1 MICTTWCELFLAPGV
16 AYLLDNL
23 KEFDAITKLLSFTK
37 QNDTLFLF
45 LSGSGENLIDIF
57 VNQNSDI
64 DDLCNRVR
72 HYERDASNSV
82 KLSILVTLIAW
93 SQAYYLRVLC
103 LDSHFLPSGLTVHHQ
118 TGADWPRAKS
128 DNIHLCIIYCVGVIH
143 LYRCSIL
150 HNTST
155 KNPRC

>member
-1 MICTTWCELFLAPGV
+1 M
-16 AYLLDNL
+16 LDNL

-72 HYERDASNSV
+72 HYEMRRFVTASNLV

-93 SQAYYLRVLC
+93 SLAYYLRVLC

-118 TGADWPRAKS
+118 TGAD
-128 DNIHLCIIYCVGVIH
+128 
-143 LYRCSIL
+143 
-150 HNTST
+150 
-155 KNPRC
+155 